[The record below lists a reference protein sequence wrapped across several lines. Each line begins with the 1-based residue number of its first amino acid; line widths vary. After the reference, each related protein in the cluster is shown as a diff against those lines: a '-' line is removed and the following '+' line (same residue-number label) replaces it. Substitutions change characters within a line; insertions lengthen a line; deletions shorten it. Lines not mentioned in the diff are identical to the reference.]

1 MAFNTKLTREDI
13 EYLDMLYKTAYSAED
28 VKFWADQT
36 EQIIGSLEDPEEMV
50 KYLRRIEELY
60 SKKGVDTDERP

>member
-50 KYLRRIEELY
+50 KYLRKIEELY
-60 SKKGVDTDERP
+60 GKKEDDIDG

>member
-1 MAFNTKLTREDI
+1 MFNDKITREDI
-13 EYLDMLYKTAYSAED
+13 EYLDMLYKTADSAED

-50 KYLRRIEELY
+50 KYLRKIEELY
-60 SKKGVDTDERP
+60 GKKEDDING